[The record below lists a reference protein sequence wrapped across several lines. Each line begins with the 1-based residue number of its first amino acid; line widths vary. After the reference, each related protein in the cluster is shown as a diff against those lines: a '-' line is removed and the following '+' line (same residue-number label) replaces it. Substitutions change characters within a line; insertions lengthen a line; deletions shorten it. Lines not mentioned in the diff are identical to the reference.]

1 MIQKIILI
9 FLSLLLNNIV
19 AADLNLEKINF
30 LNKIDYSINVYNIK
44 TRQSLYKKNTQQK
57 FIPASLTKLVL
68 TAAIL
73 DSINSK
79 FRFKTPIYIDNLNP
93 PNLYITGSADPNVTR
108 KQLKNLTKK
117 LKNKKISQ
125 INTIILN
132 DSIIIKDVN
141 SNGESA
147 RYYYAL
153 SGGLNTNYNQI
164 RLHIDSDYENLI
176 ASPNSKFVNIEL
188 RDVNFKK
195 NSKKP
200 EHPSIKILKRKQSD
214 KFIVNGYISKGDE
227 LNKNL
232 KLRISRPTMFFYSEI
247 EEVFKQNKINIANN
261 YVQNKKTPYKKKK
274 IYTIVSKPISS
285 TLIKLNQESDNMIG
299 SLLFKYLGKTLYSEP
314 GTIKKGRKAISSF
327 IEKKIM
333 AGSNI
338 KILDGAG
345 LSRYSFITT
354 DFINNILIYL
364 YKNHFKL
371 IQKCLINIS
380 EVAEYKSVEIPKNF
394 NVYVKSGT
402 LSQIGVNNLAG
413 FIENKQTKDVYVFSI
428 LTQTKKK
435 IYNPI
440 YKGTH
445 SIPILNEI
453 LTQFF

>member
-1 MIQKIILI
+1 VIQKIILI

-164 RLHIDSDYENLI
+164 RLH
-176 ASPNSKFVNIEL
+176 
-188 RDVNFKK
+188 
-195 NSKKP
+195 
-200 EHPSIKILKRKQSD
+200 
-214 KFIVNGYISKGDE
+214 
-227 LNKNL
+227 
-232 KLRISRPTMFFYSEI
+232 
-247 EEVFKQNKINIANN
+247 
-261 YVQNKKTPYKKKK
+261 
-274 IYTIVSKPISS
+274 
-285 TLIKLNQESDNMIG
+285 
-299 SLLFKYLGKTLYSEP
+299 
-314 GTIKKGRKAISSF
+314 
-327 IEKKIM
+327 
-333 AGSNI
+333 
-338 KILDGAG
+338 
-345 LSRYSFITT
+345 
-354 DFINNILIYL
+354 
-364 YKNHFKL
+364 
-371 IQKCLINIS
+371 
-380 EVAEYKSVEIPKNF
+380 
-394 NVYVKSGT
+394 
-402 LSQIGVNNLAG
+402 
-413 FIENKQTKDVYVFSI
+413 
-428 LTQTKKK
+428 
-435 IYNPI
+435 
-440 YKGTH
+440 
-445 SIPILNEI
+445 
-453 LTQFF
+453 